1 MIPSKRLDIFPLL
14 TGVCLEGLDAFIFFF
29 KLSSPV
35 DDCSPGRGGTV
46 LDGRTKDGRFMV

>member
-14 TGVCLEGLDAFIFFF
+14 TGVCLEGLDAFIFFC